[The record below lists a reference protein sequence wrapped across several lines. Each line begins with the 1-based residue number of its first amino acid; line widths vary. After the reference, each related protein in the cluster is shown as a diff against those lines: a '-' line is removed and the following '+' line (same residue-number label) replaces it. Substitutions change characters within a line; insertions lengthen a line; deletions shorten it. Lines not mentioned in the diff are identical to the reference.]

1 MSIGL
6 AANSDS
12 KRTWARRW
20 RSLLAA
26 LISLAL
32 VLSFFHSIDGDDG
45 IVTTAAA
52 QTSCD
57 ASGKTPADS
66 PAAPH
71 GDHCLAHVTTVAPQD
86 SAVAI
91 EYVTRLYRLTAV
103 AVPEAADLA
112 SPFKPPRA

>member
-1 MSIGL
+1 MATSL
-6 AANSDS
+6 AAKPDS
-12 KRTWARRW
+12 KRARPRRW
-20 RSLLAA
+20 RSVLAA

-45 IVTTAAA
+45 IVTVAAA

-57 ASGKTPADS
+57 ASGKAPVDS

-91 EYVTRLYRLTAV
+91 EYVTRLYRLA
-103 AVPEAADLA
+103 AMPLPEAADLA